1 MDLKEVK
8 IKQIFQEY
16 QYEIED
22 LYPMDIGFTKSH
34 IVYLRNSRIIRLTFL
49 NAIKRLLCCHEI
61 IVKEDCIII
70 QYEK

>member
-16 QYEIED
+16 QYEIEG
-22 LYPMDIGFTKSH
+22 LYQMDIGGTKSY
-34 IVYLRNSRIIRLTFL
+34 IVYLHDNRIITLTFL
-49 NAIKRLLCCHEI
+49 NAINRLLCCYEI
-61 IVKEDCIII
+61 IVKEDCIVI